1 MLDRHWP
8 RHDPDLPRRPA
19 DSGREPGAERLPK
32 PKRTRVRW
40 IFRGVLIGLFG
51 FLVVVGWS
59 VGGALTAPGTDSAAA
74 RLAEWGRDHG
84 LGGVVTWLERQQ
96 YRRHQ
101 PKIGGAPRGG
111 IPPAAGGLT
120 TPTTPDPGLPTPPR
134 IRPLA
139 AHPLPGEGEWQTVV
153 TVDHRPAVRVA
164 ALRPDARHTSYVAGV
179 LWLDPT
185 LVRGALQPGYH
196 DPGGIWAAPD
206 RLTPALRRS
215 VVAVFNGGFR
225 LNGDS
230 HGGYYSE
237 GRTVRPLVSGAASL
251 VLHKDGT
258 ADVGSWN
265 HEVGMSADVASVRQ
279 NLVPLVDHGVVNP
292 TCADGGEA
300 EWGNTVGQTA
310 YVDRSGFGVTAT
322 GAEVYVGGPAMSVCT
337 LGDLMRA
344 AGVVRGMELDINP
357 DWVSGAYFHDPAS
370 GPLRGYRLYPSERV
384 SPDHYLSASSRD
396 WYGWYAR
403 TTPLARRG
411 G

>member
-1 MLDRHWP
+1 
-8 RHDPDLPRRPA
+8 
-19 DSGREPGAERLPK
+19 
-32 PKRTRVRW
+32 
-40 IFRGVLIGLFG
+40 
-51 FLVVVGWS
+51 
-59 VGGALTAPGTDSAAA
+59 
-74 RLAEWGRDHG
+74 
-84 LGGVVTWLERQQ
+84 
-96 YRRHQ
+96 
-101 PKIGGAPRGG
+101 
-111 IPPAAGGLT
+111 
-120 TPTTPDPGLPTPPR
+120 
-134 IRPLA
+134 
-139 AHPLPGEGEWQTVV
+139 
-153 TVDHRPAVRVA
+153 
-164 ALRPDARHTSYVAGV
+164 VAGV

-185 LVRGALQPGYH
+185 LVRGVLQPGYH
-196 DPGGIWAAPD
+196 DPGGTWAASD
-206 RLTPALRRS
+206 RLTPALRRT

-237 GRTVRPLVSGAASL
+237 GRTVRPLVGGAASL

-357 DWVSGAYFHDPAS
+357 DWVSGAYFHDSAS